1 MWPLR
6 YCVPKRLEAAG
17 WEIFW
22 MRMSAKVVCGFVLG
36 CGAMGFAAKAMAQAS
51 DLDKMFLMRASES
64 NLAEIQQSELAVNKS
79 SNPKVRAFA
88 QKMISDHEMLEDNL
102 KIFFEQDSV
111 TPAATLNADHQ
122 AEYAKLK
129 GLKGADFDNEYIR
142 SMDMDH
148 HMALAAFDTVIQNTE
163 DSELKRVAV
172 SGRKVVE
179 EHTKMVDKM
188 LAKIGQ
194 PIGSL

>member
-1 MWPLR
+1 MQ
-6 YCVPKRLEAAG
+6 PKAAG
-17 WEIFW
+17 WEI
-22 MRMSAKVVCGFVLG
+22 SLIKLNAKLVCCFVLG
-36 CGAMGFAAKAMAQAS
+36 CGAVGFAAKAMAQAS
-51 DLDKMFLMRASES
+51 DLDKMFLTRASES
-64 NLAEIQQSELAVNKS
+64 NLAEIQQSQLAVIKS

-88 QKMISDHEMLEDNL
+88 QKMIADHEALESNL
-102 KIFFEQDSV
+102 KIFFDQDSV

-129 GLKGADFDNEYIR
+129 GLKGTDFDNEYIR

-188 LAKIGQ
+188 SEKISS

>member
-1 MWPLR
+1 
-6 YCVPKRLEAAG
+6 
-17 WEIFW
+17 
-22 MRMSAKVVCGFVLG
+22 
-36 CGAMGFAAKAMAQAS
+36 
-51 DLDKMFLMRASES
+51 
-64 NLAEIQQSELAVNKS
+64 
-79 SNPKVRAFA
+79 
-88 QKMISDHEMLEDNL
+88 
-102 KIFFEQDSV
+102 
-111 TPAATLNADHQ
+111 
-122 AEYAKLK
+122 
-129 GLKGADFDNEYIR
+129 
-142 SMDMDH
+142 MDMDH